1 GGRPPPP
8 ESARSCQGP
17 GVMPRRP
24 SGGWRAA
31 AAMQRRRPRLRS
43 GRLERWRAPM
53 PVRPPRRR
61 RHGRRPSWERP
72 SCGWPARAEVRAKAM
87 ARAKDRV
94 KVKARAKV
102 RVKVKGR
109 AKVKVRVKVRVE
121 VRAAV
126 AEAARAPAASKGRG
140 REAVPAVAEWDPE
153 GAGTKTPGWR
163 PIAPECSSRST

>member
-1 GGRPPPP
+1 MPP
-8 ESARSCQGP
+8 
-17 GVMPRRP
+17 RP
-24 SGGWRAA
+24 SSGWRAA
-31 AAMQRRRPRLRS
+31 AAMPRRRPRLWS

-72 SCGWPARAEVRAKAM
+72 SSGWPARAEVRAKAK

-102 RVKVKGR
+102 RVKVKVKAR

-126 AEAARAPAASKGRG
+126 AEAARAPAASKG
-140 REAVPAVAEWDPE
+140 
-153 GAGTKTPGWR
+153 
-163 PIAPECSSRST
+163 